1 MVSGQDDKTVPL
13 AEYDKL
19 RRENEELKQERAHL
33 EKKLAER
40 KEVLNRLSEDVERMS
55 EAAQQSELGHVDD
68 QLRHKH
74 LEVEAREMQRRLL
87 PSEIPDLDGL
97 RSAVCYSPS
106 RRLGGDFYDFIRL
119 ENGRLAI
126 LIGDA
131 SGHSFSAVLVS
142 SMAKTAF
149 KNCVNTITSPKK
161 ILAEVN
167 RQLLQTTVE
176 GQFVAVFLAI
186 LDCPTLKMK
195 YANASHACPILYN
208 NKGKFEALDTDGS
221 FVGMFEDPNYEEK
234 EVQLE
239 LGDRIL
245 FMSDGVRKVLST
257 AGEGA
262 SYDAVHEIVQKNGEL
277 GAEGI
282 VNLLREEVRELTR
295 DREIDDDVTMVALQ
309 VVPREAM
316 SERFVLMTDPK
327 EIQAVETVI
336 RRAMER
342 RGFGERDLFAVKL
355 AIEEAIINAMK
366 HGNRMDRH
374 KQVVVDFSLN
384 DKGIT
389 LEVEDEGPGFKPDDV
404 PDPTSDENL
413 ELPHG
418 RGIVLMRAYMDEI
431 SYNGKGNR
439 VIMAK
444 YSPWAS

>member
-1 MVSGQDDKTVPL
+1 MVPGQEHKTVPL

-19 RRENEELKQERAHL
+19 RRENEDLTQQLAHL
-33 EKKLAER
+33 EKKLAEQ
-40 KEVLNRLSEDVERMS
+40 KAALDRLSEDVERMS
-55 EAAQQSELGHVDD
+55 EAAQQTELGHVDD

-74 LEVEAREMQRRLL
+74 LDVEAREMQRRLL
-87 PSEIPDLDGL
+87 PSELPDLDGL
-97 RSAVCYSPS
+97 RTSVRYSPS
-106 RRLGGDFYDFIRL
+106 RRVGGDFYDFLRL

-149 KNCVNTITSPKK
+149 KNCVNMIASPKK

-176 GQFVAVFLAI
+176 GQFVAVFLGI
-186 LDCPTLKMK
+186 LDCPSLKMK
-195 YANASHACPILYN
+195 YANASHTCPILYN
-208 NKGKFEALDTDGS
+208 SKGKFEALDTDGS
-221 FVGMFEDPNYEEK
+221 FVGMFEEPNYEER
-234 EVQLE
+234 EIQLE
-239 LGDRIL
+239 VGDRLL
-245 FMSDGVRKVLST
+245 FMSDGVRKALST

-262 SYDAVHEIVQKNGEL
+262 SYDALHAIVSKNGEL

-282 VNLLREEVRELTR
+282 VNLLSEEVRDLTR
-295 DREIDDDVTMVALQ
+295 DREIDDDVTMIAMQ

-336 RRAMER
+336 RKAMER

-366 HGNRMDRH
+366 HGNQMDRH
-374 KQVVVDFSLN
+374 KQVVVDFSMN
-384 DKGIT
+384 DNGIT
-389 LEVEDEGPGFKPDDV
+389 LEVEDEGPGFNPDQV

-439 VIMAK
+439 VVMTK